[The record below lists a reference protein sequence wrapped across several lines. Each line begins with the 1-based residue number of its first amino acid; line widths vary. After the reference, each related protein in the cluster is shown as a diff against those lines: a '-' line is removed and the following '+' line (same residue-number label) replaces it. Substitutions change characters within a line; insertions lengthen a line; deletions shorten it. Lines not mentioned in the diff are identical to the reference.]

1 MFIIIANCHCE
12 YHITRLFLN
21 DAFMFLC
28 GSGQVKPFVLK
39 SVQVNNKV
47 LALALQAEREKV
59 RQAQAVILQLKR
71 ERQAL
76 FFHLLLLK
84 RTAITTQVSLRSTH
98 PYLILNIDECH
109 GDLVVLDI
117 FFFCNGLHFWPLL

>member
-1 MFIIIANCHCE
+1 MFI
-12 YHITRLFLN
+12 R
-21 DAFMFLC
+21 

-39 SVQVNNKV
+39 SVQVNNKL

-59 RQAQAVILQLKR
+59 RHAQAVILQLKR

-84 RTAITTQVSLRSTH
+84 RTAITTQVSLRSAH
-98 PYLILNIDECH
+98 S
-109 GDLVVLDI
+109 
-117 FFFCNGLHFWPLL
+117 